1 MASTTPDLGRN
12 MATKKIIVTDRFSS
26 ESLLLLER
34 QPEVE
39 VIKLDPQNL
48 LTSEH
53 LASADGLLIR
63 SRTQIDISVLE
74 KAKNLQLIITATSG
88 FDHIDLEATQKWGIT
103 VMHTPNANR
112 ESAAQLTMALLLNC
126 AQKISEA
133 GRSVKAGH
141 WRQESLLG
149 FEINQRTWGLVGLG
163 RIGSRVCEL
172 AQAFRMNVIA
182 YDPYLSDEEFDRLKA
197 KRVSFEELLKLA
209 DVISFHVPKTPETT
223 KMLTKSQF
231 EYINRDAILIN
242 TSRGTVIDEESLIWA
257 LEKKLI
263 KGLALDVYE
272 KEPLSRNSK
281 LLQFP
286 EVLLTPHIGAF
297 TEDAFY
303 KASHEA
309 ILKLI
314 QFFIDGS
321 TKDTLPPQ
329 VPWYGAS
336 HFKFD

>member
-1 MASTTPDLGRN
+1 MP
-12 MATKKIIVTDRFSS
+12 TKKIIVTDRFSS

-39 VIKLDPQNL
+39 VIKVDPLSL
-48 LTSEH
+48 LSSEH
-53 LASADGLLIR
+53 LQTAHGLLIR
-63 SRTQIDISVLE
+63 SRTRIDTSILE
-74 KAKNLQLIITATSG
+74 KAKNLQLVISATSG

-112 ESAAQLTMALLLNC
+112 ESAAQLTLSLLLNC
-126 AQKISEA
+126 AQKITEA
-133 GRSVKAGH
+133 NRSIKAGH
-141 WRQESLLG
+141 WRQETLLG
-149 FEINQRTWGLVGLG
+149 MELHQRTWGIVGLG

-172 AQAFRMNVIA
+172 AQAFKMNVIA
-182 YDPYLSDEEFDRLKA
+182 YDPYLSEEEFEKHNV
-197 KRVSFEELLKLA
+197 KRVSFEELLKLS

-231 EYINRDAILIN
+231 EYIHREVILIN
-242 TSRGTVIDEESLIWA
+242 TSRGLVIDEESLIWA

-263 KGLALDVYE
+263 KAVALDVFE

-309 ILKLI
+309 VLKLI